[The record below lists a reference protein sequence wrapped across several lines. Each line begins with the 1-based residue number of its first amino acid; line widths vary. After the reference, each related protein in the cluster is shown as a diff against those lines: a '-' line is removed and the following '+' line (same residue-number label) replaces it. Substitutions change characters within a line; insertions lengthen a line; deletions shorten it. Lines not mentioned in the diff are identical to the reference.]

1 MHRKLTIWEEH
12 LFSPHASPFLWK
24 GLPSRARRGPLARL
38 LKYVFPCIVIPSG
51 ALDLSCTAV
60 YITLALLRKRRLS
73 DAFLCFLA
81 RRLSVCQEDFSTSL
95 EMTIHRKQHS
105 PISDGKRVIR
115 VKRLP
120 LIPSH
125 YSQVTKIPNKKGNR
139 TGDFLFFAVYRK
151 DDFQKADHTS
161 LLKSP
166 QVLKRARVAR
176 SWEMRLFLTA
186 SSSTMTMTLSR

>member
-12 LFSPHASPFLWK
+12 LFSPPCQPLPLERAAEQSEAGPTRAFAEIRFSLYRHPERSPRSFLH
-24 GLPSRARRGPLARL
+24 GG
-38 LKYVFPCIVIPSG
+38 IHHTG
-51 ALDLSCTAV
+51 A
-60 YITLALLRKRRLS
+60 LRKRRLS

-125 YSQVTKIPNKKGNR
+125 YSLVTKIPNKKGNR
-139 TGDFLFFAVYRK
+139 AGDFLFLQSIEKTISRK
-151 DDFQKADHTS
+151 PITPAC
-161 LLKSP
+161 
-166 QVLKRARVAR
+166 
-176 SWEMRLFLTA
+176 
-186 SSSTMTMTLSR
+186 

>member
-125 YSQVTKIPNKKGNR
+125 YSLVTKIPNKKGNR
-139 TGDFLFFAVYRK
+139 AGDFLFLQSIEKTIFRK
-151 DDFQKADHTS
+151 PITPAC
-161 LLKSP
+161 
-166 QVLKRARVAR
+166 
-176 SWEMRLFLTA
+176 
-186 SSSTMTMTLSR
+186 